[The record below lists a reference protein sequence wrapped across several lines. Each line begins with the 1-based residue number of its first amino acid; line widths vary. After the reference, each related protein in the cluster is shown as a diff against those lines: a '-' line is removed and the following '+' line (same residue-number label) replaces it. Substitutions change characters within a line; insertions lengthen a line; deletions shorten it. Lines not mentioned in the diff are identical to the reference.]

1 VTVNTTAAASL
12 VEGLVATIPDFPEPG
27 IQFKDLT
34 PVFAD
39 AHAFHAVT
47 DELAAP
53 WVGTVDVVAGVEA
66 RGFLLAASV
75 AYSLGAGLVVVR
87 KSGKLPGEVLTES
100 YDLEYGSASL
110 DMHPPARQG
119 LRMLVLDDVLATGGT
134 LAATL
139 RLAER
144 GGYAVAGVGVVME
157 LADLGG
163 RAALPGRDVRS
174 IVTL

>member
-1 VTVNTTAAASL
+1 VNQPSASALVGQLLSTV
-12 VEGLVATIPDFPEPG
+12 PDFPEPG
-27 IQFKDLT
+27 IQFRDLS

-39 AHAFHAVT
+39 AQAFRTVT

-53 WVGTVDVVAGVEA
+53 WVGRVDVVAGVEA

-75 AYSLGAGLVVVR
+75 AYSLGAGLVVIR
-87 KSGKLPGEVLTES
+87 KSGKLPGEILTES

-110 DMHPPARQG
+110 DMHPAAAPG

-134 LAATL
+134 LAATV

-144 GGYAVAGVGVVME
+144 GGYLVEGIGVVLE
-157 LADLGG
+157 LLELGG
-163 RAALPGRDVRS
+163 RAALPDRDLR
-174 IVTL
+174 TLFTI